1 MKHKLWKKITK
12 RIRNAQMHA
21 IEFSFPE
28 GV

>member
-12 RIRNAQMHA
+12 RIRNVQMLA